1 MDGRAAEGWLRT
13 GEGYAFTA
21 ASAVSTVEAVLASEP
36 LGATTVA
43 AAFGLEIALSA
54 GGELL
59 ATACSQKENIGRAAV
74 DCFAGQ
80 GYDGTRV
87 RHIAERPAIRSRH
100 HRHYASAE
108 ALAQELFAH
117 YFGEYA
123 RQIADATSN
132 GTTKHRLRA
141 VIRTTLAFYRADP
154 AAAIFILVRQD
165 RFMPRLP
172 AGTVYP
178 LEIVE
183 RIIAVGQQ
191 KLELRPGR
199 PQTCSPPSFSA
210 ACCVRSSL
218 TASPLQARW
227 TSSLIPGTTRSSR
240 RLR

>member
-1 MDGRAAEGWLRT
+1 M
-13 GEGYAFTA
+13 
-21 ASAVSTVEAVLASEP
+21 
-36 LGATTVA
+36 
-43 AAFGLEIALSA
+43 
-54 GGELL
+54 
-59 ATACSQKENIGRAAV
+59 

-87 RHIAERPAIRSRH
+87 RHIAERAGVSEAAIY
-100 HRHYASAE
+100 RHYASAE

-123 RQIADATSN
+123 RQIADATLN

-191 KLELRPGR
+191 KLELRPGQPNLLAAIFLGCVLR
-199 PQTCSPPSFSA
+199 PIQLDSLA
-210 ACCVRSSL
+210 APGALDRITETWHDQDSEEAALAALWRDRS
-218 TASPLQARW
+218 
-227 TSSLIPGTTRSSR
+227 
-240 RLR
+240 